1 VKTVTPK
8 YTKIDVKMLK
18 EKCPLPDLLR
28 RIGLGKHAKSSCP
41 SPFRSDSKPSWGIF
55 QRDGHWYFKDFAT
68 DETGDEISVLARYL
82 KLDEKKDF
90 KAIVERYEEIA
101 SQEPATPTDPANNL
115 KPPQASEVETEKPNC
130 SLFSAG
136 TTEQLV
142 RLSASRGIAMDGLK
156 WAQDRGVLV
165 FGRWYGGE
173 VYGVRDG
180 SGRVMEIRKLDGSL
194 FQAVGGLQERKS
206 HAMKGSQKK
215 WPVGI
220 QEAAECPMIV
230 LVEGI
235 PDFLAA
241 HQIVLEE
248 GRQGNVAPVS
258 MLCASVSISDH
269 ALPFFKGKHVRL
281 FPHADEAGVKAAKKW
296 SQQLKAAGV
305 VKVDFYDFA
314 RVKVAPNEHVKD
326 LCDLIGWRKSHPEYV
341 RKLLT

>member
-1 VKTVTPK
+1 MNTVKPK
-8 YTKIDVKMLK
+8 NMKIDVKMLK

-55 QRDGHWYFKDFAT
+55 QHDGHWYFKDFAT

-90 KAIVERYEEIA
+90 KAIVERYQEIA
-101 SQEPATPTDPANNL
+101 NQESNPPTVLPNDL
-115 KPPQASEVETEKPNC
+115 KPSQAAEVEAEKPNC
-130 SLFSAG
+130 SLFSTG
-136 TTEQLV
+136 TTDQLA
-142 RLSASRGIAMDGLK
+142 RLSASRGISMEGLQ

-180 SGRVMEIRKLDGSL
+180 SGQVMEIRKLDGSL
-194 FQAVGGLQERKS
+194 FNAIGGLADRKS
-206 HAMKGSQKK
+206 HAIKGSQKK

-220 QEAAECPMIV
+220 QEAAGCPMIV

-241 HQIVLEE
+241 HQIVIEE
-248 GRQGNVAPVS
+248 SRQGCVAPVS
-258 MLCASVSISDH
+258 MLCASVSIAEQ
-269 ALPFFKGKHVRL
+269 ALPLFKGKHVRL
-281 FPHADEAGVKAAKKW
+281 FPHADEAGVKATRKW
-296 SQQLKAAGV
+296 SQQLKAVGV
-305 VKVDFYDFA
+305 AKVDFYDFA

-326 LCDLIGWRKSHPEYV
+326 LCDLIGWRKGHPGYV

>member
-1 VKTVTPK
+1 VNTVKPK
-8 YTKIDVKMLK
+8 NTKIDVKMLK

-68 DETGDEISVLARYL
+68 DETGDEISVLGQYL

-90 KAIVERYEEIA
+90 KAIVERYQEIA
-101 SQEPATPTDPANNL
+101 NQEHTPETELANDLIPSQAA
-115 KPPQASEVETEKPNC
+115 EVEAEKPNS
-130 SLFSAG
+130 SLFSTG
-136 TTEQLV
+136 TTDQLA
-142 RLSASRGIAMDGLK
+142 RLSASRGIAMEGLQ

-180 SGRVMEIRKLDGSL
+180 SGWVMEIRKLDGSL
-194 FQAVGGLQERKS
+194 FDAIGGLTERKS
-206 HAMKGSQKK
+206 HAIKGSQKK

-220 QEAAECPMIV
+220 QEAAGCPMIV

-235 PDFLAA
+235 PDFLGA
-241 HQIVLEE
+241 HQIVIEE

-258 MLCASVSISDH
+258 MLCASVSIAEP
-269 ALPFFKGKHVRL
+269 ALPYFKGKHVRL
-281 FPHADEAGVKAAKKW
+281 FPHADEAGVKAARKW
-296 SQQLKAAGV
+296 SQQLKAVGV
-305 VKVDFYDFA
+305 AKVDSYDFA

-326 LCDLIGWRKSHPEYV
+326 LCDLIGWRKSHPEYES
-341 RKLLT
+341 KLLA